1 MNRISDYEPF
11 FSMHDGLY
19 LWFWIFLQA
28 CADIKGSE
36 SSVESVECI
45 AEWKEGSTYYF
56 LGKKTIY
63 NKTIKHFHT
72 WAHDGDFILSLV
84 QILHSNIWT
93 PFNLVGYFSLEKFP
107 CPSIK
112 TTM

>member
-1 MNRISDYEPF
+1 MCDQQNPLFAYLHIVGFYLLINQLNRISDYVPF

-72 WAHDGDFILSLV
+72 
-84 QILHSNIWT
+84 
-93 PFNLVGYFSLEKFP
+93 
-107 CPSIK
+107 
-112 TTM
+112 

>member
-1 MNRISDYEPF
+1 MLLF
-11 FSMHDGLY
+11 FFQCVMDCTYG
-19 LWFWIFLQA
+19 FEFFLQA

-72 WAHDGDFILSLV
+72 
-84 QILHSNIWT
+84 
-93 PFNLVGYFSLEKFP
+93 
-107 CPSIK
+107 
-112 TTM
+112 